1 MRCEIIKKK
10 SIIIYIFTVG
20 TILGVLSIFSDIIPY
35 QLKDESIFEM
45 ILFILGGLMNNL
57 AIWFLLSMIL
67 GYKFCSSLKRSFING
82 GYFAVYA
89 IILYFIFSYLMTMEV
104 QPVFNWAV
112 FLIWIVVS
120 AVGGAIGSIVGF
132 LAQRY
137 NMLWG
142 IPIAFIIF
150 QLIRYGER
158 IWRQPISIVT
168 NIILLTVAFGLL
180 IFGISK
186 AHKRH

>member
-1 MRCEIIKKK
+1 MRYEIIKKK
-10 SIIIYIFTVG
+10 SIIIYIYSWYN
-20 TILGVLSIFSDIIPY
+20 LGVLSIFSDIIPY
-35 QLKDESIFEM
+35 QLKDESIFEI
-45 ILFILGGLMNNL
+45 ILFILGGVMNNL
-57 AIWFLLSMIL
+57 AIWFLLYMIL
-67 GYKFCSSLKRSFING
+67 GYKFYSSLKCSFING

-158 IWRQPISIVT
+158 IWRKQ
-168 NIILLTVAFGLL
+168 
-180 IFGISK
+180 
-186 AHKRH
+186 

>member
-1 MRCEIIKKK
+1 M
-10 SIIIYIFTVG
+10 
-20 TILGVLSIFSDIIPY
+20 
-35 QLKDESIFEM
+35 
-45 ILFILGGLMNNL
+45 
-57 AIWFLLSMIL
+57 
-67 GYKFCSSLKRSFING
+67 
-82 GYFAVYA
+82 
-89 IILYFIFSYLMTMEV
+89 
-104 QPVFNWAV
+104 
-112 FLIWIVVS
+112 IWIVVS

-158 IWRQPISIVT
+158 IWRQSISIVT

-186 AHKRH
+186 AHKRY

>member
-82 GYFAVYA
+82 GYFV
-89 IILYFIFSYLMTMEV
+89 FI
-104 QPVFNWAV
+104 A
-112 FLIWIVVS
+112 
-120 AVGGAIGSIVGF
+120 
-132 LAQRY
+132 
-137 NMLWG
+137 
-142 IPIAFIIF
+142 
-150 QLIRYGER
+150 
-158 IWRQPISIVT
+158 
-168 NIILLTVAFGLL
+168 
-180 IFGISK
+180 K
-186 AHKRH
+186 

>member
-1 MRCEIIKKK
+1 MRCETIKKK
-10 SIIIYIFTVG
+10 SIVIYIFTVG

-67 GYKFCSSLKRSFING
+67 GYKFCNSLRCSVING
-82 GYFAVYA
+82 GYFAVFA
-89 IILYFIFSYLMTMEV
+89 IVLYFIFSYLITMDV
-104 QPVFNWAV
+104 QPVFNWVV
-112 FLIWIVVS
+112 FLSWIVVS

-137 NMLWG
+137 NILWG
-142 IPIAFIIF
+142 IPIAFIIL
-150 QLIRYGER
+150 QLIRYGKS
-158 IWRQPISIVT
+158 IWHQPISIVT

-180 IFGISK
+180 IFSIAK